1 MHRPAARKTRLLIP
15 AWVVSRSNGQRQ
27 ATKHTRRRRFPST
40 KRVVEP
46 PTLRRGPDV
55 LRLNQTRSRS
65 SPNRSWPLSTA
76 TPTADQRRGPR
87 ANFMPNHGR
96 MAEWVLPLGTGI
108 GVDAYVQPD
117 ATSHRSTTRWWP
129 RSSCT
134 RRTDRRRSR
143 SCGVRSSGCVYGGV
157 TTTAPLHQAILAQ
170 ESFASRPIII
180 RWLEESFL
188 PLWES
193 AS

>member
-1 MHRPAARKTRLLIP
+1 
-15 AWVVSRSNGQRQ
+15 
-27 ATKHTRRRRFPST
+27 
-40 KRVVEP
+40 
-46 PTLRRGPDV
+46 
-55 LRLNQTRSRS
+55 
-65 SPNRSWPLSTA
+65 
-76 TPTADQRRGPR
+76 
-87 ANFMPNHGR
+87 MPNPGR

-129 RSSCT
+129 RWIVHAEDRSQALALI
-134 RRTDRRRSR
+134 RRALERMRI
-143 SCGVRSSGCVYGGV
+143 GGV
-157 TTTAPLHQAILAQ
+157 TTTAPLHEAILAQ

-188 PLWES
+188 PQWES